1 MKMIKKYVDAI
12 DDELHGAEH
21 YSEKYIE
28 CKVNGNTAFAE
39 KYKEMAKDE
48 LKHAMYEHEFA
59 KDAIDKLS
67 KIYTA
72 PPEMLKKWEES
83 HLEYIEKTAG
93 IKKLLEM

>member
-59 KDAIDKLS
+59 KEAIDKLS

>member
-21 YSEKYIE
+21 YAEKYIE
-28 CKVNGNTAFAE
+28 CKVNGNNAAAE

-72 PPEMLKKWEES
+72 PPEMLKRWEES